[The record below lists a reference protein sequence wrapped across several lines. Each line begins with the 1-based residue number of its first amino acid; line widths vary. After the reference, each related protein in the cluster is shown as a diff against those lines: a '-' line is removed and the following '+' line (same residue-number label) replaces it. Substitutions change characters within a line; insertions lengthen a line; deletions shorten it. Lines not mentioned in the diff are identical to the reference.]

1 VQHSVQEN
9 VQENVK
15 ENVQDMKQDAD
26 VETLLPVELGPAKI
40 RYARGVRAGPWI
52 LATGQMAQ
60 DFATGIDPAA
70 LASGAPHYGVP
81 RHEKEAARIYDNVA
95 EVLRAGGAGI
105 ESVVRVDQYFTH
117 HRAVDPYHVVR
128 RGRLGT
134 RIPPSTSIIVK
145 SLLLPDAG
153 IDLQAIALHPGVG
166 APEPLRH
173 RDLDGPATSGYSPAL
188 RAGPFVFIAGAMAS
202 AKPGDPSQRGLA
214 LSARVPDGSL
224 WKGQPIKLEA
234 EYVITEKLKPALALA
249 GCGLD
254 DVVKAQIYL
263 THAEDAAAFNQ
274 VWNRHFAASPAAATV
289 VACADP
295 GLGLAD
301 ARIEINAIALTKS
314 AGGKTPITCKVDP
327 PYDGHV
333 VAVRAGDF
341 LFLSGLMAADRNGLL
356 PEAALDPRQ
365 PHFHAGASMQ
375 AKAILRNAQAI
386 CAAAGTSL
394 ANVVRIQQF
403 HTDLREFYGAYAAW
417 QDVLPGAALPI
428 SAVEVPGM
436 TVPGCTL
443 LMDLWV
449 YAPVKK

>member
-1 VQHSVQEN
+1 MLH
-9 VQENVK
+9 
-15 ENVQDMKQDAD
+15 
-26 VETLLPVELGPAKI
+26 
-40 RYARGVRAGPWI
+40 
-52 LATGQMAQ
+52 
-60 DFATGIDPAA
+60 
-70 LASGAPHYGVP
+70 
-81 RHEKEAARIYDNVA
+81 
-95 EVLRAGGAGI
+95 AGGAAI
-105 ESVVRVDQYFTH
+105 ENVARVDQYFVD

-128 RGRLGT
+128 RSRLGA
-134 RIPPSTSIIVK
+134 RIPPSTSIIVRN
-145 SLLLPDAG
+145 LLLADAA
-153 IDLQAIALHPGVG
+153 IDLQAIALHPSAG

-214 LSARVPDGSL
+214 LSACVPDGSL

-263 THAEDAAAFNQ
+263 THAADAAAFNQ
-274 VWNRHFAASPAAATV
+274 VWGRHFGGSPAAATV
-289 VACADP
+289 VVCANP

-301 ARIEINAIALTKS
+301 ARVEINVIALAPS
-314 AGGKTPITCKVDP
+314 AGGKKNEKTPMTCDIDP
-327 PYDGHV
+327 PYAGHV
-333 VAVRAGDF
+333 AAVRAGDF
-341 LFLSGLMAADRNGLL
+341 LFLSGLMAANRHGVL
-356 PEAALDPRQ
+356 PEAAPDPRQ
-365 PHFHAGASMQ
+365 PHFHAGASAQ
-375 AKAILRNAQAI
+375 AKAILRNAEAI

-403 HTDLREFYGAYAAW
+403 HTNLGEFYPVYAAW
-417 QDVLPGAALPI
+417 QEVLPGAALPI
-428 SAVEVPGM
+428 SAVEVPDM

-449 YAPVKK
+449 YAPATA